1 MITLEDVKNY
11 LNVTYEDQDVDTKLT
26 GILARA
32 DSNVRD
38 LAAVAEGAELTPTEE
53 QLVLDACRY
62 IWNDAFE
69 DFSGNFMSVINGA
82 RAKRQVEFVT
92 EAANN
97 GG

>member
-11 LNVTYEDQDVDTKLT
+11 LNITYEDQDVDTKLT

-69 DFSGNFMSVINGA
+69 DFSRNFMSVINGA
-82 RAKRQVEFVT
+82 RAKRQVEIVGGG
-92 EAANN
+92 EN

>member
-11 LNVTYEDQDVDTKLT
+11 LNITYEDEDVDTKLT

-38 LAAVAEGAELTPTEE
+38 LAAIAEGAELTPTEE

-69 DFSGNFMSVINGA
+69 DFSGNFISVINGV
-82 RAKRQVEFVT
+82 RAKRQVESVGGG
-92 EAANN
+92 EN

>member
-11 LNVTYEDQDVDTKLT
+11 LNITYEDQDVDTKLT

-32 DSNVRD
+32 DSSVRD
-38 LAAVAEGAELTPTEE
+38 LAAIAEGAELTPTEE

-69 DFSGNFMSVINGA
+69 DFSGNFMSVINGV
-82 RAKRQVEFVT
+82 RAKRQVESVGGG
-92 EAANN
+92 EN

>member
-11 LNVTYEDQDVDTKLT
+11 LNATYEDEDVDTKLT
-26 GILARA
+26 GILTRA

-38 LAAVAEGAELTPTEE
+38 LVAAAASAELTPTEE

-69 DFSGNFMSVINGA
+69 DFSGNFLSVINGA
-82 RAKRQVEFVT
+82 RAKRQVEFVGGG
-92 EAANN
+92 EN